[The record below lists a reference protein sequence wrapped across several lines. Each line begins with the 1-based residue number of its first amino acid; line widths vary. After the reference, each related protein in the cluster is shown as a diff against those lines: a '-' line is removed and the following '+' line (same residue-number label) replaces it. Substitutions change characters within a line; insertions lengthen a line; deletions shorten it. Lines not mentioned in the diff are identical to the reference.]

1 MANISG
7 RFEKSFIV
15 LGVIT
20 VLSGIFLIFEENYVV
35 GVSGS
40 IVGLGLVFQ
49 NIKQLR
55 EKKDE

>member
-7 RFEKSFIV
+7 GSEKLFLG

-20 VLSGIFLIFEENYVV
+20 VLSGILLIFEENYIV
-35 GVSGS
+35 GFSGA

-55 EKKDE
+55 EKKDK

>member
-7 RFEKSFIV
+7 GSEKLFLG

-20 VLSGIFLIFEENYVV
+20 VLSGILLIFEENYIV
-35 GVSGS
+35 GVSGT

-49 NIKQLR
+49 NLKQLR
-55 EKKDE
+55 EKKDK